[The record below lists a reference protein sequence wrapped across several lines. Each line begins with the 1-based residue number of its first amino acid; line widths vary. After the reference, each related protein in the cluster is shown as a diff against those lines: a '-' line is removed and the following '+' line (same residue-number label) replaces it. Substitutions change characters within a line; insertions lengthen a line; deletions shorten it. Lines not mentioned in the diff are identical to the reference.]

1 MQYKLLFLLSASIL
15 FLSACTS
22 TMEVNDTKG
31 RATVYE
37 DTSRVGKVAGVGIES
52 QDVTSMTDKM
62 MRDMLTNPL
71 LVRQNKAPRVIID
84 SEYFYNESS
93 SRINKNMITDRL
105 RVNLNRAANG
115 KMVFVGRHYSN
126 MVEKERQL
134 KRTGITDAGTIRKTR
149 ATAGGDYRLGGRIT
163 SQDAISPKSGM
174 VSRFTQITF
183 EMIDLEYGTII
194 WSGIYDYKK
203 SAKDDILYR

>member
-1 MQYKLLFLLSASIL
+1 MQYKSLLSLTASCL

-22 TMEVNDTKG
+22 TMEVNDSKG

-52 QDVTSMTDKM
+52 QDITSMTDKM

-71 LVRQNKAPRVIID
+71 LVRQSKPPRVIVD

-134 KRTGITDAGTIRKTR
+134 KRTGVTDAGTIRKTK

-163 SQDAISPKSGM
+163 SQDALSPKSGQ

-183 EMIDLEYGTII
+183 EMVDLEYGTII

-203 SAKDDILYR
+203 SAQDDILYR